1 MKKRRTRDIVIELT
15 SLLDVVMILIFAVM
29 IENSKMVKA
38 SEAEAAA
45 ANEAV
50 LEMRNELNET
60 VLEMQNELKETEE
73 EMQNR
78 LDEAEAEKSRITDE
92 FLGQLQERNERI
104 KEAEEDYARLSE
116 EKDAN
121 DKELAIAKRK
131 LAEGEVDELINRIA
145 NAERKLEGYE
155 YLSKMVAVYN
165 VGVESIYAVDDP
177 DNELYRILTFGKAG
191 TSDEDRLFEF
201 RNKAERSEG
210 IGHMNTYLTSK
221 LDEVL
226 KDETAV
232 AFVIFTYHTINSRGL
247 DRVAVEE
254 ALNELVDKYTGTG
267 LRYSVNIIDDE
278 DKTEDR

>member
-1 MKKRRTRDIVIELT
+1 MRDIVIELT

-92 FLGQLQERNERI
+92 FLGQLKDKDKEI
-104 KEAEEDYARLSE
+104 KEAEEKLGKSDE
-116 EKDAN
+116 
-121 DKELAIAKRK
+121 ELAIAKRK

-191 TSDEDRLFEF
+191 TSDEDNLWEF